1 MKFRSVV
8 GLAVC
13 FVFFAVSYTSPTFAQ
28 DRARLV
34 EKTTSSRPVN
44 QPTTTTPAVKTLSS
58 SRPVPTNEPVIEQS
72 LIKKTADV
80 QPAKTAPNPAASM
93 LSRPSNYDTGL
104 SGRMLG
110 AIDSRLGIPYLYGA
124 EGPNRYDCSGF
135 VWAVFKEAGFN
146 FDRSSAASYWKQFEP
161 VSGDDAYK
169 FGTLVFFNGLG
180 HVGIVADKDGFY
192 QASSSKGI
200 TYSKF
205 EGYWEKRITG
215 FRRVPDS
222 LKQPAVVSPIA
233 THPVATK

>member
-1 MKFRSVV
+1 MKIRDVV

-13 FVFFAVSYTSPTFAQ
+13 FLFFAVSYVSPTFAQ
-28 DRARLV
+28 DRTRLV

-44 QPTTTTPAVKTLSS
+44 QPTTNTNPSVKTLSS
-58 SRPVPTNEPVIEQS
+58 SRPILTNEPVVQQP
-72 LIKKTADV
+72 LVKKTAEV
-80 QPAKTAPNPAASM
+80 SPVKTAPVTKPMIM
-93 LSRPSNYDTGL
+93 LSQPSNYDAGL
-104 SGRMLG
+104 SSRMMN
-110 AIDSRLGIPYLYGA
+110 AIDSRLGIPYSYGA

-135 VWAVFKEAGFN
+135 VWSVFKEAGFS
-146 FDRSSAASYWKQFEP
+146 FDRSSAANYWNEFEP
-161 VSGDDAYK
+161 VTGDDRFK

-222 LKQPAVVSPIA
+222 WKIPVMA
-233 THPVATK
+233 TPTK

>member
-1 MKFRSVV
+1 MKISNVV

-13 FVFFAVSYTSPTFAQ
+13 FVFFAVSYVSPTFAQ
-28 DRARLV
+28 DRPRLV

-44 QPTTTTPAVKTLSS
+44 QPTTTTSTNPSVKMLSS
-58 SRPVPTNEPVIEQS
+58 SRPILTNEPVVQQP
-72 LIKKTADV
+72 LIKKTSEV
-80 QPAKTAPNPAASM
+80 SPAKTAPAKSPMIM
-93 LSRPSNYDTGL
+93 LSQPSNYDAGM
-104 SGRMLG
+104 SSRMMN
-110 AIDSRLGIPYLYGA
+110 AIESRLGIPYSYGA

-135 VWAVFKEAGFN
+135 VWSVFKEAGFS
-146 FDRSSAASYWKQFEP
+146 FDRSSAANYWNEFEP
-161 VSGDDAYK
+161 VTGDDQFK

-180 HVGIVADKDGFY
+180 HVGIVADKEGFY

-222 LKQPAVVSPIA
+222 WKIPVMA
-233 THPVATK
+233 TPSK

>member
-1 MKFRSVV
+1 MKISNVV

-13 FVFFAVSYTSPTFAQ
+13 CVFFAVSVASPMFAQ
-28 DRARLV
+28 DRQRLV

-44 QPTTTTPAVKTLSS
+44 QPTTTTSTNPSVKALSS
-58 SRPVPTNEPVIEQS
+58 SRPILTNEPVVQQP
-72 LIKKTADV
+72 LIKKTAEV
-80 QPAKTAPNPAASM
+80 SPAKTAPTTSPMIM
-93 LSRPSNYDTGL
+93 LSQPSNYDAGM
-104 SGRMLG
+104 SSRMMN
-110 AIDSRLGIPYLYGA
+110 AIESRLGIPYSYGA

-135 VWAVFKEAGFN
+135 VWSVFKEAGFG
-146 FDRSSAASYWKQFEP
+146 FDRSSVANYWNEFQP
-161 VSGDDAYK
+161 ATGDDRFK

-222 LKQPAVVSPIA
+222 WKQPVMAIP
-233 THPVATK
+233 TK

>member
-1 MKFRSVV
+1 MKISNVV

-13 FVFFAVSYTSPTFAQ
+13 FLFFAVSYVSPTFAQ
-28 DRARLV
+28 DRTRLV

-44 QPTTTTPAVKTLSS
+44 QPTTAATTPPVKTLSS
-58 SRPVPTNEPVIEQS
+58 SRPILTNEPVVQQP
-72 LIKKTADV
+72 LVKKTAEV
-80 QPAKTAPNPAASM
+80 SPAKTAPATKPMIM
-93 LSRPSNYDTGL
+93 LSQPSNYDAGL
-104 SGRMLG
+104 SSRMMN
-110 AIDSRLGIPYLYGA
+110 AIDSRLGIPYSYGA

-135 VWAVFKEAGFN
+135 VWSVFKEAGFS
-146 FDRSSAASYWKQFEP
+146 FDRSSAANYWNEFEP
-161 VSGDDAYK
+161 VTGDDRFK

-222 LKQPAVVSPIA
+222 WKIPVMA
-233 THPVATK
+233 TPTK

>member
-1 MKFRSVV
+1 MKIRNVV

-13 FVFFAVSYTSPTFAQ
+13 FVFFAVGYVSHTFAQ

-44 QPTTTTPAVKTLSS
+44 LPTTTTTAAPSVKTLSS
-58 SRPVPTNEPVIEQS
+58 SRPVLTNEPVVQQP
-72 LIKKTADV
+72 LIKKTSEV
-80 QPAKTAPNPAASM
+80 SPAKGAPAGTSPMIM
-93 LSRPSNYDTGL
+93 LSRPSNYDAGM
-104 SGRMLG
+104 SSRMMN
-110 AIDSRLGIPYLYGA
+110 AIESRLGIPYLYGA

-135 VWAVFKEAGFN
+135 VWSVFKEAGFN
-146 FDRSSAASYWKQFEP
+146 FDRASAANYWNEFEP
-161 VSGDDAYK
+161 VTGDDQFK

-180 HVGIVADKDGFY
+180 HVGIVADEDGFY

-215 FRRVPDS
+215 FRRVPDG
-222 LKQPAVVSPIA
+222 LKLPVMA
-233 THPVATK
+233 TPTK

>member
-1 MKFRSVV
+1 MKIRDVV

-13 FVFFAVSYTSPTFAQ
+13 FLFFAVSYVSPTFAQ
-28 DRARLV
+28 DRTRLV

-44 QPTTTTPAVKTLSS
+44 QPTTAATNPPVKTLSS
-58 SRPVPTNEPVIEQS
+58 SRPILTNEPVVQQP
-72 LIKKTADV
+72 LVKKTAEV
-80 QPAKTAPNPAASM
+80 SPAKTAPATKPMIM
-93 LSRPSNYDTGL
+93 LSQPSNYDAGL
-104 SGRMLG
+104 SSRMMN
-110 AIDSRLGIPYLYGA
+110 AIDSRLGIPYSYGA

-135 VWAVFKEAGFN
+135 VWSVFKEAGFN
-146 FDRSSAASYWKQFEP
+146 FDRSSAANYWNEFEP
-161 VSGDDAYK
+161 VTGDDRFK

-222 LKQPAVVSPIA
+222 WKIPVMA
-233 THPVATK
+233 TPTK